1 MFSSLK
7 IKNPSLYIVFLSLIG
22 ATPPLATDMYLAA
35 IPKIAAEWNV
45 HVSVV
50 NLSLVLWFVSFSTSL
65 LIFGPLSDKYGR
77 RPILLFGLWLFVAS
91 SFLCG
96 MATNPD
102 MLIAFRIVQG
112 MGAAA
117 PSAMVMA
124 ICRDKY
130 DGADR
135 QKALAYIG
143 VILAVAPMV
152 APSIG
157 TMLLS
162 LGSWRFIFFAQG
174 TMVLITSVI
183 ALGYVETAKEFV
195 AGNILSLFLRY
206 RSLLFNREYAA
217 GTTIMGLSIA
227 PFYGF
232 IAFSPIAYIK
242 IYGLTPQLFSLLFG
256 LNAVCAM
263 AGSFASAKLSVRL
276 NQALMMSV
284 GFAGAFA
291 GGLVVLFLGSYRY
304 ELFAAG
310 MFIFAFFTGFNR
322 PVSSSLVLEQVRTD
336 IGSASSFMVFYQF
349 MVGAFCMWLVTLAHP
364 DPLKFYGYLIVGIT
378 STVLIMWPLLF
389 VWLRRKGRI

>member
-1 MFSSLK
+1 MFSSFK
-7 IKNPSLYIVFLSLIG
+7 IKNPSLYIIFLSLIG

-35 IPKIAAEWNV
+35 IPSIAEGWNV

-50 NLSLVLWFVSFSTSL
+50 NLSLVLWFASFSTSL
-65 LIFGPLSDKYGR
+65 LLFGPLSDRFGR
-77 RPILLFGLWLFVAS
+77 RPVLLFGLWLFVVS

-96 MATNPD
+96 LAANPS
-102 MLIAFRIVQG
+102 MLIAFRIIQG

-130 DGADR
+130 DGAER

-157 TMLLS
+157 TMLLGF
-162 LGSWRFIFFAQG
+162 GSWRLIFFTQG
-174 TMVLITSVI
+174 AMVLITSII
-183 ALGYVETAKEFV
+183 AMGYEETAKEFIKGSV
-195 AGNILSLFLRY
+195 VSMFMRY
-206 RSLLFNREYAA
+206 KSLLFNREYAA
-217 GTTIMGLSIA
+217 STTVMGLSIS

-232 IAFSPIAYIK
+232 IAFSPIAYIN
-242 IYGLTPQLFSLLFG
+242 IYGLSGQLFSILFG
-256 LNAVCAM
+256 MNAVCAM

-276 NQALMMSV
+276 KQSLMLTV

-291 GGLVVLFLGSYRY
+291 GGLFVLLFNHQGY
-304 ELFAAG
+304 EFFAAG

-349 MVGAFCMWLVTLAHP
+349 MAGALSMWLVTLPHA
-364 DPLKFYGYLIVGIT
+364 DPLRFYGLLIACV
-378 STVLIMWPLLF
+378 SLTVLVIWPFLF
-389 VWLRRKGRI
+389 IWLRRKGRI

>member
-1 MFSSLK
+1 MFSSFK
-7 IKNPSLYIVFLSLIG
+7 IKNPSLYIIFLSLIG

-35 IPKIAAEWNV
+35 IPSIAAGWNV

-50 NLSLVLWFVSFSTSL
+50 NLSLVLWFASFSTSL
-65 LIFGPLSDKYGR
+65 LLFGPLSDKYGR
-77 RPILLFGLWLFVAS
+77 RPVLLFGLWLFVIS

-96 MATNPD
+96 LAANPH

-130 DGADR
+130 EGAER

-157 TMLLS
+157 TMLLG
-162 LGSWRFIFFAQG
+162 LGSWRLIFFAQG
-174 TMVLITSVI
+174 TMVLITSII
-183 ALGYVETAKEFV
+183 AMGYVETAKDFIK
-195 AGNILSLFLRY
+195 GSIFSLFLRY
-206 RSLLFNREYAA
+206 KSLLFNREYAA
-217 GTTIMGLSIA
+217 ATTVMGLSIS

-242 IYGLTPQLFSLLFG
+242 IYGLSGQLFSILFG

-263 AGSFASAKLSVRL
+263 AGSFASAKLSVKLR
-276 NQALMMSV
+276 QSLMLTV

-291 GGLVVLFLGSYRY
+291 GGLVVLFFNHKGY
-304 ELFAAG
+304 EFFAAG

-349 MVGAFCMWLVTLAHP
+349 MAGALCMWLVTLPHP
-364 DPLKFYGYLIVGIT
+364 DPLLFYGLLIAGV
-378 STVLIMWPLLF
+378 SLAVLVIWPFLF
-389 VWLRRKGRI
+389 IWLRKQGRI